1 MVCRW
6 GLLDSQ
12 VYSDEEGNWFGKV
25 ARGSMAIVI
34 GFGEMWFSLVD
45 GKLCGYM
52 KVLIWYGCFVRPKG
66 GWNDN
71 SNCGF
76 LS

>member
-1 MVCRW
+1 
-6 GLLDSQ
+6 
-12 VYSDEEGNWFGKV
+12 
-25 ARGSMAIVI
+25 MAIVI

-45 GKLCGYM
+45 GKLCGYI

-71 SNCGF
+71 SNGGF